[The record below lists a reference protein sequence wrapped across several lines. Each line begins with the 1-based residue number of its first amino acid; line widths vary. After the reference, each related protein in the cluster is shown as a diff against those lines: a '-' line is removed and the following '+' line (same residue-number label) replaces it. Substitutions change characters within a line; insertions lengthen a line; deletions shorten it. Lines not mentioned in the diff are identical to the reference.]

1 MTGQEFLKQLD
12 GYFRKGEMEA
22 AQDFLQKTYAEAVG
36 EGDVSLQLTVLNE
49 MMSYAGGTDQEEFG
63 IAAVTECTRLIQ
75 EYGLQDNPSAGT
87 MWMNMGITL
96 YRFDRVEDALAC
108 YRVAEEQLL
117 KQYEKLDALPD
128 STENGQALGDVVREL
143 ASFYSKVAS
152 AYAKKKDYKEAEQYY
167 KKAEQLIVLQDY

>member
-108 YRVAEEQLL
+108 YRVAEEQFL
-117 KQYEKLDALPD
+117 KQYEKLDVLPD
-128 STENGQALGDVVREL
+128 STEKGQALGDVVREL

>member
-63 IAAVTECTRLIQ
+63 IAAVTECSRLIQ

-87 MWMNMGITL
+87 G
-96 YRFDRVEDALAC
+96 
-108 YRVAEEQLL
+108 LL
-117 KQYEKLDALPD
+117 L
-128 STENGQALGDVVREL
+128 
-143 ASFYSKVAS
+143 
-152 AYAKKKDYKEAEQYY
+152 
-167 KKAEQLIVLQDY
+167 

>member
-87 MWMNMGITL
+87 MWMNMGIAL
-96 YRFDRVEDALAC
+96 YRFDQVEDALAC
-108 YRVAEEQLL
+108 YRMAEEQLL

-128 STENGQALGDVVREL
+128 STEKRQALEEVVREL
-143 ASFYSKVAS
+143 NAEELQA
-152 AYAKKKDYKEAEQYY
+152 AIKKCGDPE
-167 KKAEQLIVLQDY
+167 D

>member
-128 STENGQALGDVVREL
+128 STEKVQALGDVVREL

>member
-36 EGDVSLQLTVLNE
+36 EDDVSLQLTVLNE

-128 STENGQALGDVVREL
+128 STEKGQALGDVVREL

>member
-12 GYFRKGEMEA
+12 AYFRKGEMEA

-49 MMSYAGGTDQEEFG
+49 MMSYAGGMGQKELG

-128 STENGQALGDVVREL
+128 STEKGQALGDVVREL

>member
-96 YRFDRVEDALAC
+96 YRFDRVEDAHAC

-128 STENGQALGDVVREL
+128 STEKGQALGDVVREL

>member
-63 IAAVTECTRLIQ
+63 IASVTECTRLIQ

-128 STENGQALGDVVREL
+128 STEKGQALGDVVREL

-152 AYAKKKDYKEAEQYY
+152 AYAKKKDYKGAEQYY

>member
-49 MMSYAGGTDQEEFG
+49 MMSYAGGTGQEEFG

-128 STENGQALGDVVREL
+128 STEKGQALGDVVREL

>member
-128 STENGQALGDVVREL
+128 STEKGQALGDVVREL

>member
-117 KQYEKLDALPD
+117 KQYEKLDDLPD
-128 STENGQALGDVVREL
+128 STEKGQALGDVVREL

>member
-49 MMSYAGGTDQEEFG
+49 MMSYAGETDQEEFG

-128 STENGQALGDVVREL
+128 STEKGQALGDVVREL

>member
-1 MTGQEFLKQLD
+1 MTGQEFLEQLD
-12 GYFRKGEMEA
+12 VYFRKGEMEA

-36 EGDVSLQLTVLNE
+36 QGDVSLQLTVLNE
-49 MMSYAGGTDQEEFG
+49 MMSYAGTTGQEDFG

-87 MWMNMGITL
+87 MWMNMGTTL

-108 YRVAEEQLL
+108 YRVAEEHLL

-128 STENGQALGDVVREL
+128 STEKGQALGDVVREL